1 MRLKGARIRIDARIP
16 ADHRM
21 QLEELASYLGVSVS
35 ALARE
40 AIRQLLERAYTDDG
54 YIRDEVREATLK
66 ARSEQ

>member
-1 MRLKGARIRIDARIP
+1 
-16 ADHRM
+16 M

>member
-1 MRLKGARIRIDARIP
+1 MRSKGARIRIDARIP

-21 QLEELASYLGVSVS
+21 QLEELSNYLGVSVS

-40 AIRQLLERAYTDDG
+40 AIRQLLERAYTEDG
-54 YIRDEVREATLK
+54 CIRDEVREATLK

>member
-1 MRLKGARIRIDARIP
+1 
-16 ADHRM
+16 M
-21 QLEELASYLGVSVS
+21 QLEELSNYLGVSVS

-40 AIRQLLERAYTDDG
+40 AIRQLLERAYTEDG

>member
-1 MRLKGARIRIDARIP
+1 MKLKGARIRIDARIP

-21 QLEELASYLGVSVS
+21 QLEELSSYLGVSVS